1 MIKFREF
8 AASSIG
14 SKYAER
20 GWDCQDSSD
29 SISFDDVQAIAV
41 ADGHGGGDYF
51 RSQIGSKLAIEVLF
65 RQLRYAFEN
74 MKDTERFSD
83 TGIKNFKYNFVNEWR
98 KAVRKD
104 WYDRLID
111 GKPLGQDEIRYKSVS
126 EKYKARYTSDNP
138 DVVEKY
144 LYVAYGTTLICAV
157 SIGKQILTL
166 QIGDGSCVLL
176 QSNGEFSLPI
186 PPEEENF
193 LNMTVSL
200 CDDNSELKIRHA
212 VIDCNSPNSPA
223 AIFLSTDGLDDCFP
237 YYQNE
242 EHLYKFYAD
251 VIIDSMVRN
260 FFLATEKEIREQL
273 LPGLT
278 KKASKDDISLAYLI
292 LPTVLELRK
301 VFGKIDARYKST
313 PEPPKKISSDENI
326 SSTAQKKVVKAF
338 VPQKLSSTSSTTTTT
353 KIAESEIKLP
363 PFMDIAPP
371 IPQQPPQPPKQT
383 LFKAN
388 TVSYGAPVP
397 VGGTPQTETFT
408 PSIFKPAN

>member
-1 MIKFREF
+1 MIKFRKF
-8 AASSIG
+8 ATSAIG
-14 SKYAER
+14 PKYASRNWE
-20 GWDCQDSSD
+20 CQDSSGA
-29 SISFDDVQAIAV
+29 IEFDNVQAVAV

-51 RSQIGSKLAIEVLF
+51 RSQIGAKLAIEVLF
-65 RQLRYAFEN
+65 NQLKNFFN
-74 MKDTERFSD
+74 VNDDTENFSD

-98 KAVRKD
+98 NAVKKD
-104 WYDRLID
+104 WYDRLSD
-111 GKPLGQDEIRYKSVS
+111 GKTLGEGEIRYESVS

-138 DVVEKY
+138 AVVEKY

-157 SIGKQILTL
+157 SIGTQILTL
-166 QIGDGSCVLL
+166 QIGDGTCVLL
-176 QSNGEFSLPI
+176 KRNGEFSLPI

-200 CDDNSELKIRHA
+200 CDDDSVLKIRHA
-212 VIDCNSPNSPA
+212 VINCKNTA

-251 VIIDSMVRN
+251 VIIDSIIKR
-260 FFLATEKEIREQL
+260 FFLTTENEIREQL

-292 LPTVLELRK
+292 LPMPLILKEVFQK
-301 VFGKIDARYKST
+301 VDARYKST
-313 PEPPKKISSDENI
+313 PEPPKIISQP
-326 SSTAQKKVVKAF
+326 AQKKVVKSF
-338 VPQKLSSTSSTTTTT
+338 VPQKISSTAT
-353 KIAESEIKLP
+353 KKVESEFKLP
-363 PFMDIAPP
+363 SFMNITPP
-371 IPQQPPQPPKQT
+371 TPKQPPPPPQT

-408 PSIFKPAN
+408 PSIFSNA